1 MLWSLIPALRGLRQV
16 GQKCE
21 ARQGYIVISR
31 KAWAVKEREGRK
43 KSGKEGVEKAS
54 MGKSTQG
61 RKDFYMQKA
70 TLP

>member
-1 MLWSLIPALRGLRQV
+1 MWSLIPALRWLRQA

-21 ARQGYIVISR
+21 ASQGYIVISR

-43 KSGKEGVEKAS
+43 KSGKEEKAS

-61 RKDFYMQKA
+61 RKDFYVQKA